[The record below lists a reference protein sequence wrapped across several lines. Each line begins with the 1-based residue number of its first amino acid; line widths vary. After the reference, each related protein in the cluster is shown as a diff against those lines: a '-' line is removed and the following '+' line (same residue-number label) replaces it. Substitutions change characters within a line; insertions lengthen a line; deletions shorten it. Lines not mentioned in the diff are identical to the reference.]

1 MVGKPRIGSW
11 PAFGYG
17 VGASNVARRARNARA
32 LGAVGAGF
40 LVVASR
46 GLISAD
52 ATVLLTRG
60 GHQEPAVGADA
71 EVSDGA
77 IGE

>member
-32 LGAVGAGF
+32 LGAVGAGRPPSSILGRDRVF
-40 LVVASR
+40 AGYALTVAF
-46 GLISAD
+46 A
-52 ATVLLTRG
+52 
-60 GHQEPAVGADA
+60 
-71 EVSDGA
+71 
-77 IGE
+77 